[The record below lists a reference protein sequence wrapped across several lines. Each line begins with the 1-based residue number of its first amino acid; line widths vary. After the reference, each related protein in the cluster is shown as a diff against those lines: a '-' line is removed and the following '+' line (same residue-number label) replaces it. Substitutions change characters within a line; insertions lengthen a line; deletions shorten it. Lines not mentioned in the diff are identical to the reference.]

1 MGVTFGELFF
11 VYRKRMIQTT
21 FCGNFWWLFNAK
33 SGLYVWNVDVFA
45 CFPFCWLVFLDLDC
59 FSRSHQNQINQIR
72 WGWPLARV
80 ARNIQPEETQYGL
93 LMFGWP
99 QSSWWKTSIIFCSF
113 WWFLFI
119 VFLNFTLLPH
129 YLSLFGDLI
138 KSSGYCNPLLGDW
151 NQFLPM
157 KLISSRWFPLQNFD
171 LTASFLMAFDH

>member
-1 MGVTFGELFF
+1 
-11 VYRKRMIQTT
+11 MIQTT

-33 SGLYVWNVDVFA
+33 SGLHVWNVDVFA
-45 CFPFCWLVFLDLDC
+45 CFPFFWWKNNWLLLTC
-59 FSRSHQNQINQIR
+59 FSGFGLLQQISPKSN
-72 WGWPLARV
+72 PLGLAACQSCKEYPTR
-80 ARNIQPEETQYGL
+80 RNTYGL

-113 WWFLFI
+113 WWFFFI
-119 VFLNFTLLPH
+119 AFLNFTLLPH

-157 KLISSRWFPLQNFD
+157 KLYNQFEMIPVSEPD
-171 LTASFLMAFDH
+171 LAASFLMAFDH